1 MLAFTSYPGI
11 IPGSEDEVA
20 WLHFILK
27 ELGAHIMPCLWKGAP
42 WPEHFN
48 TVTPTSPLASVLQRP
63 DTCYVRVPVLN
74 SSI

>member
-27 ELGAHIMPCLWKGAP
+27 ELGAHIMPCLWMG
-42 WPEHFN
+42 
-48 TVTPTSPLASVLQRP
+48 LLGQ
-63 DTCYVRVPVLN
+63 
-74 SSI
+74 SILIQ